1 MKEGT
6 LECAIWRPDATSY
19 VVRVAGEDVRFP
31 LVGEDL
37 DTTRAYYPSE
47 LAAMLAEAIEDD
59 APGSITTCTAAV
71 DTDTGVLTLTFDA
84 AAVIAWTH
92 ANTTLDSVYTFGFDV
107 TADTASA
114 TSHAGALTM
123 PGYWTPRHKPD
134 DPADRADVVQ
144 AVAESLS
151 GITRGQYFA
160 NSRRKLD
167 LSWRHLLPSE
177 VLEEE
182 ATDAHN
188 VFDYVWAN
196 AITRG
201 RKFRV
206 YDSGNGYR
214 EYQMRPGSPEEPYAR
229 NGTRAYFWDVT
240 VLARRTTAP
249 GVSGSEETVP
259 VIDTFTVDAGSSATV
274 RAGASVTFGW
284 TTTGADTVEID
295 GGVGAVTPAAGGT
308 QGWTSVEGATVYTLT
323 ATNGAGSVTAQVTV
337 TGVADVI
344 LAQDWDILYDS
355 KDANAGA
362 HTWAAAI
369 HPGSAGDYELAH
381 AGDSGNRPNYA
392 FDTGAL
398 AEGLAGIGP
407 ERIDKA
413 IRLDVSSNTTSG
425 FVGATASQD
434 WTSFFSEGTD
444 SLRLSMLLYVGSV
457 TNGRRVLAV
466 EDTTTEYWRVAS
478 LSSSRF
484 SYSARADSDGGT
496 NSYNTDTNTYATPG
510 WYLVEWVFRGR
521 YWDLYQ
527 NGVAILSN
535 SDRTDDY
542 RPTVA
547 SIRLCLMGAVNGSV
561 SDDLGIMYAGFKGL
575 GSSGTYSLS
584 EHQAFAEAIGLYT
597 PP

>member
-37 DTTRAYYPSE
+37 DTARAYYPSE
-47 LAAMLAEAIEDD
+47 LATMLAAAIED
-59 APGSITTCTAAV
+59 AEPGSITTCSAAV
-71 DTDTGVLTLTFDA
+71 DTDTGVLTLTFNS

-114 TSHAGALTM
+114 TSHVAALTM
-123 PGYWTPRHKPD
+123 PGYWTPRHRPD
-134 DPADRADVVQ
+134 DPADRADVVH

-151 GITRGQYFA
+151 GITRGQFFA
-160 NSRRKLD
+160 NSRRRRD

-182 ATDAHN
+182 AADVHN

-206 YDSGNGYR
+206 YDSGSGYR
-214 EYQMRPGSPEEPYAR
+214 EYQMRPGSPEEPYVR

-249 GVSGSEETVP
+249 GVDGSEETVP
-259 VIDTFTVDAGSSATV
+259 VIDTFTVDAGASATV

-284 TTTGADTVEID
+284 TVTGADTVEID

-308 QGWTSVEGATVYTLT
+308 QGHTSVEGVTVYTLT

-337 TGVADVI
+337 TGVRQVI
-344 LAQDWDILYDS
+344 TNYTWLRSLRGSALSGANWPYEESGFDTITAKGSNATGGQSTTGLTALALPSALVNQ
-355 KDANAGA
+355 AV
-362 HTWAAAI
+362 AAATATSTAGYGDSSTSGDGNQ
-369 HPGSAGDYELAH
+369 HPTDRWHMRLIVKPGTLTNARYFCQMFRSATEFYSLLWVSSGNSLRVQTRHSGLGANRDINFTGHGIANGSWQLIDLVFSNDEGSGGQAILRLFVNGVQVGTDEHTSGSYPGFADTQTMFGIMGVRSGSTTQDGDYLFWGTRALPNFADFDLA
-381 AGDSGNRPNYA
+381 D
-392 FDTGAL
+392 
-398 AEGLAGIGP
+398 
-407 ERIDKA
+407 
-413 IRLDVSSNTTSG
+413 
-425 FVGATASQD
+425 
-434 WTSFFSEGTD
+434 
-444 SLRLSMLLYVGSV
+444 
-457 TNGRRVLAV
+457 
-466 EDTTTEYWRVAS
+466 
-478 LSSSRF
+478 
-484 SYSARADSDGGT
+484 
-496 NSYNTDTNTYATPG
+496 
-510 WYLVEWVFRGR
+510 
-521 YWDLYQ
+521 
-527 NGVAILSN
+527 
-535 SDRTDDY
+535 
-542 RPTVA
+542 
-547 SIRLCLMGAVNGSV
+547 
-561 SDDLGIMYAGFKGL
+561 
-575 GSSGTYSLS
+575 
-584 EHQAFAEAIGLYT
+584 HQADAAALGLYT